1 MIRLSWQTA
10 RPYVLVPGT
19 MGTGLLLARRRRLGL
34 PLLALTGA
42 IAAFFRDPDR
52 STPGDPDVLYAA
64 ADGVVRG
71 VDEAVEDPWLPE
83 GPSVRISVFLS
94 LLNVHVNRSP
104 IAGKITAVE
113 EIDGGFAPAFAD
125 RSEVNYRHRVGIDG
139 THGPVVLVL
148 IAGLVA
154 RRISRWID
162 VRDAVEAGQR
172 ISLIHFGSRTD
183 VLLPGGSVEV
193 LVRPGDKVRAGVT
206 PLARYRSPA
215 PVGASRAPGGDA
227 RWAAS
232 GGPSGDVSPDAAPS
246 VVPPARPQDG
256 TSA

>member
-1 MIRLSWQTA
+1 MTGLSWQAA

-19 MGTGLLLARRRRLGL
+19 VGTGLVLARRRRLGL
-34 PLLALTGA
+34 PLLALAGA

-52 STPGDPDVLYAA
+52 AVPQDPDVVYAA

-71 VDEAVEDPWLPE
+71 VDEAIDDPWLPD

-125 RSEVNYRHRVGIDG
+125 RSEVNYRHRVALDG
-139 THGPVVLVL
+139 AHGPVVLVL

-154 RRISRWID
+154 RRISRWIEI
-162 VRDAVEAGQR
+162 RDEVEAGQR

-183 VLLPGGSVEV
+183 VLLPGGSVDV
-193 LVRPGDKVRAGVT
+193 LVRPGDKVRAGMT
-206 PLARYRSPA
+206 PLARYRSPVG
-215 PVGASRAPGGDA
+215 VGASPATATGGRSPGLS
-227 RWAAS
+227 R
-232 GGPSGDVSPDAAPS
+232 DVG
-246 VVPPARPQDG
+246 PPALPPDG
-256 TSA
+256 ISG

>member
-1 MIRLSWQTA
+1 VTGLSWQAA

-19 MGTGLLLARRRRLGL
+19 VGTGLLLARRHRLGL

-52 STPGDPDVLYAA
+52 PEPTEDDLVYAA

-71 VDEAVEDPWLPE
+71 VDEAVEDPWLPD

-125 RSEVNYRHRVGIDG
+125 RSEVNYRHRVGLDG
-139 THGPVVLVL
+139 SHGPVVLVL

-154 RRISRWID
+154 RRISRWIEI
-162 VRDAVEAGQR
+162 RDEVEAGQR

-183 VLLPGGSVEV
+183 VLLPGGSVDV
-193 LVRPGDKVRAGVT
+193 LVKPGDKVRAGVT
-206 PLARYRSPA
+206 PLARYRRPA
-215 PVGASRAPGGDA
+215 PVGANPGTVTDVRSDVGSGAP
-227 RWAAS
+227 S
-232 GGPSGDVSPDAAPS
+232 LDAAPS
-246 VVPPARPQDG
+246 VARLDG
-256 TSA
+256 TPG